1 VRWKGVVMRSQSL
14 EPGITGLQETP
25 LPLRAVEAEEGVFA
39 GDLIILL
46 LTVEG
51 VIEAEEAGAGII
63 TLLLL
68 VLTFDEDEGVG

>member
-1 VRWKGVVMRSQSL
+1 MRSQSL

-39 GDLIILL
+39 GDLMILL
-46 LTVEG
+46 LTVVEG
-51 VIEAEEAGAGII
+51 VAEAEEAGAGII